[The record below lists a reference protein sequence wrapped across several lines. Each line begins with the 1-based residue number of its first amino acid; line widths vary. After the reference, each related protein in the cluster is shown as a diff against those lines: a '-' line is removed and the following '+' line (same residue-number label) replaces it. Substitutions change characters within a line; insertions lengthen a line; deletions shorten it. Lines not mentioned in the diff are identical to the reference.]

1 MPITSPNNEQLKQ
14 VRKLAG
20 RKWRDKTRTFVAE
33 GEDLIA
39 AAAAAGWRPELLLCE
54 AGSGLEGEEVAP
66 HLLRQVS
73 QLGSGTRALAVY
85 PQRWAPA
92 PAGPVCVALW
102 GVNDPGNV
110 GTVLRSA
117 LAFGAGSVALGPGT
131 ADPYGH
137 KAVRASMGAIFD
149 VPVVR
154 VARVEELPGRK
165 VALAARA
172 GRALAE
178 LERGGG
184 DARGRRR
191 ARGAAA
197 RGAWRRATRR
207 RTSRSARS
215 RSTPR
220 WRRRSVSTRSQVGW
234 RAHEGEDRAAPGGGH
249 RRDRRGGRHR
259 RARGGADRLPR
270 PQGRAA
276 EPAARRRRA
285 GARGA
290 RRGRPRRERGAQGA
304 RGRGRGAPRR
314 ARARRAGR
322 APRRAT
328 PSTSR
333 CPARPPCRS
342 GGCT

>member
-1 MPITSPNNEQLKQ
+1 MPITSPHNEQLKQ

-39 AAAAAGWRPELLLCE
+39 AAAAAGWRPELVLCE

-66 HLLRQVS
+66 PLLRQVS

-110 GTVLRSA
+110 GAVLRSA

-131 ADPYGH
+131 ADPYGW

-172 GRALAE
+172 GSSLADV
-178 LERGGG
+178 ERGELTLFV
-184 DARGRRR
+184 
-191 ARGAAA
+191 GAEREGLPSDVVAA
-197 RGAWRRATRR
+197 CDEAAHIPIRSESLNAAMAATIGLYE
-207 RTSRSARS
+207 
-215 RSTPR
+215 
-220 WRRRSVSTRSQVGW
+220 VTRV
-234 RAHEGEDRAAPGGGH
+234 AP
-249 RRDRRGGRHR
+249 
-259 RARGGADRLPR
+259 A
-270 PQGRAA
+270 
-276 EPAARRRRA
+276 
-285 GARGA
+285 
-290 RRGRPRRERGAQGA
+290 
-304 RGRGRGAPRR
+304 
-314 ARARRAGR
+314 
-322 APRRAT
+322 
-328 PSTSR
+328 
-333 CPARPPCRS
+333 
-342 GGCT
+342 

>member
-54 AGSGLEGEEVAP
+54 AGSGLEGDEVAP
-66 HLLRQVS
+66 HLFKQYS

-92 PAGPVCVALW
+92 AAGPVCVALW

-117 LAFGAGSVALGPGT
+117 LAFGAASVALGPGT

-137 KAVRASMGAIFD
+137 KAVRASMGAIFG

-178 LERGGG
+178 LDERRD
-184 DARGRRR
+184 DARGRR
-191 ARGAAA
+191 
-197 RGAWRRATRR
+197 
-207 RTSRSARS
+207 
-215 RSTPR
+215 
-220 WRRRSVSTRSQVGW
+220 
-234 RAHEGEDRAAPGGGH
+234 
-249 RRDRRGGRHR
+249 
-259 RARGGADRLPR
+259 
-270 PQGRAA
+270 
-276 EPAARRRRA
+276 
-285 GARGA
+285 GARGPA
-290 RRGRPRRERGAQGA
+290 G
-304 RGRGRGAPRR
+304 RGRGRVRRVGAHPDPVGVAQRR
-314 ARARRAGR
+314 DGGDDRSLRGRR
-322 APRRAT
+322 
-328 PSTSR
+328 
-333 CPARPPCRS
+333 
-342 GGCT
+342 